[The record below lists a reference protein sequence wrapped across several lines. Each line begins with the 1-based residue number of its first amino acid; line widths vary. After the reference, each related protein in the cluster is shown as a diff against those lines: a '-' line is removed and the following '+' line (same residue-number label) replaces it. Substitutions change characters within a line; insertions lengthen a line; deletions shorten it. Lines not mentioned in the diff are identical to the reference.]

1 MHGIS
6 CSDSPKFDCVAELQ
20 EKIFQISDRQN
31 LFLNQDKMVIYVFKQ
46 VQLRSYQQVPLV
58 LQDHLTDLAANL
70 KTSKFGIEHQ
80 IFQKRNKKELE
91 FSFRLK
97 INHRILAAA
106 NYTFTFLPFCPLL
119 KVDHLSWQNNLN
131 LHRYYVEQQI
141 FGFLTSGLALTL
153 FAPFLVRSIVCFGP
167 TFVCCAP
174 TTTGDPELKTC
185 GVDLV
190 LVMTEVCFA
199 IDIEFWVG
207 LDLPP

>member
-1 MHGIS
+1 
-6 CSDSPKFDCVAELQ
+6 
-20 EKIFQISDRQN
+20 
-31 LFLNQDKMVIYVFKQ
+31 MVIYVFKQ

-70 KTSKFGIEHQ
+70 KTSKFRIEHQ

-91 FSFRLK
+91 LSFRPK

-119 KVDHLSWQNNLN
+119 KVDHLSWENNLD

-167 TFVCCAP
+167 TFACCAP
-174 TTTGDPELKTC
+174 TTTG
-185 GVDLV
+185 DLV

-207 LDLPP
+207 LDLPPKLVKLVCLVCCWTELGLIRCSALFGGLAIAIEF